1 MDTLKRKIVADS
13 SCDVTFF
20 PLADFAAAPLKIIT
34 REKEYV
40 DDAALNVE
48 EMVNDLKDYSG
59 TSSTSCPNTQDWLD
73 AFGDADEV
81 YCITITSNLSG
92 AYNAAMTAKE
102 AYESQH
108 PGRKVL
114 VIDSLSTG
122 PEMALVME
130 KLAEMFNDG
139 LSFEEIQQQIASYL
153 QRTGLLF
160 MLESLA
166 NLANNGR
173 VSPMVAKVAGLL
185 GIRIVGKA
193 SDVGTLEQLNK
204 CRGENKALDAIVNHL
219 KELGF
224 NGEKI
229 RIGHCLNL
237 KAANELKNRILAH
250 FEKAKITIYECRGL
264 CSFYAEKGG
273 LLIGFEKSPATA

>member
-1 MDTLKRKIVADS
+1 METLKRKIVADS
-13 SCDVTFF
+13 SCDVTVF
-20 PLADFAAAPLKIIT
+20 PQAAFASAPLKIIT
-34 REKEYV
+34 SEKEYV
-40 DDAALNVE
+40 DNEMLNVE
-48 EMVNDLKDYSG
+48 EMVNDLKEYNG
-59 TSSTSCPNTQDWLD
+59 RSSTSCPNTQDWLD

-81 YCITITSNLSG
+81 FCITITSNLSG

-102 AYESQH
+102 VYEANH

-130 KLAEMFNDG
+130 KMAEMIEQG
-139 LSFEEIQQQIASYL
+139 LSFEDIQKESARYL
-153 QRTGLLF
+153 QHTGLLF

-204 CRGENKALDAIVNHL
+204 CRGENKALDALVNHL
-219 KELGF
+219 KELGL
-224 NGEKI
+224 NGGKV
-229 RIGHCLNL
+229 RIGHCFNL
-237 KAANELKNRILAH
+237 KAANELKNRILAQ

-273 LLIGFEKSPATA
+273 LLVGFEKSAVTA